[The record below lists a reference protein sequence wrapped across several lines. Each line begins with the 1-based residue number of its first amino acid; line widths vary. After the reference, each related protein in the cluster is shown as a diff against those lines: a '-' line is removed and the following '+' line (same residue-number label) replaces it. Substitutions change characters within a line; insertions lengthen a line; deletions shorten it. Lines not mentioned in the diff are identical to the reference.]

1 MGLRGW
7 LILLCAAIAALFAP
21 LYLGPFWLS
30 LLMQILIFGLL
41 ALSVELLLGHIGMFS
56 ICQAAFFAVS
66 AYTVAILQVRYGQP
80 TIVAVPA
87 GFGAAVILSLIYGIA
102 VRTSGVYF
110 ILVTIALGHVL
121 WGISWTWVSFTN
133 GEGGITNVPAPA
145 VGSLSITNPSSYYY
159 VVLAVVAVCMLG
171 YRILIR
177 SPFGLTLRGIRES
190 ESRMRGLGY
199 NITAHKYTAFVLAGT
214 LSGIAGLLY
223 IYFNKFVSPASAE
236 FFLSIEVALMVLV
249 GGTGTIIGPFIG
261 SAIILGIRNYV
272 SAYVDQWMI
281 VLGAIFIITMLWT
294 PDGILGVIRRL
305 RGRAGTSHSR
315 SETQT
320 NTPVEGEQGR

>member
-1 MGLRGW
+1 MVLRKW
-7 LILLCAAIAALFAP
+7 PLLLCTVAAALFAP

-41 ALSVELLLGHIGMFS
+41 ALSVELLLGHIGLFS
-56 ICQAAFFAVS
+56 VCQAAFFAVS
-66 AYTVAILQVRYGQP
+66 AYTVAILQVKYGQP

-87 GFGAAVILSLIYGIA
+87 GMGAAIILSLIYGIA

-110 ILVTIALGHVL
+110 ILVTIALGHVF

-145 VGSLSITNPSSYYY
+145 VGSLVITSHSSYYY
-159 VVLAVVAVCMLG
+159 IVLAVVALCVLG
-171 YRILIR
+171 YRTLTR

-199 NITAHKYTAFVLAGT
+199 NIAAHKYTAFVLAGT

-223 IYFNKFVSPASAE
+223 IYFNRFVSPANAE

-249 GGTGTIIGPFIG
+249 GGTGTILGPFIG
-261 SAIILGIRNYV
+261 SAIMLGLRNYV
-272 SAYVDQWMI
+272 SAYIDQWMI
-281 VLGAIFIITMLWT
+281 VMGLIFIVTMLWT
-294 PDGILGVIRRL
+294 PDGVLGVIRRL
-305 RGRAGTSHSR
+305 GIRGKTSHNQPGHR
-315 SETQT
+315 TR
-320 NTPVEGEQGR
+320 TPEEGK

>member
-1 MGLRGW
+1 MGLRRW
-7 LILLCAAIAALFAP
+7 IIYLCAALAALFAP
-21 LYLGPFWLS
+21 LYLGTFWLS

-87 GFGAAVILSLIYGIA
+87 GFAAAVILSLIYGIA

-133 GEGGITNVPAPA
+133 GEGGITGIPDPAL
-145 VGSLSITNPSSYYY
+145 GSLSITSHSSYYY
-159 VVLAVVAVCMLG
+159 VVLVVVVLCVLG
-171 YRILIR
+171 YRTLIR
-177 SPFGLTLRGIRES
+177 SPFGLTLRGVRES
-190 ESRMRGLGY
+190 ESRMRALGY
-199 NITAHKYTAFVLAGT
+199 NIAAHKYAAFVIAGT

-272 SAYVDQWMI
+272 SAYVEQWMI
-281 VLGAIFIITMLWT
+281 VMGVIFIVTMLWT
-294 PDGILGVIRRL
+294 PDGVLGVIGRL
-305 RGRAGTSHSR
+305 RGRTGTSHPR
-315 SETQT
+315 PETRT
-320 NTPVEGEQGR
+320 AATVEGDPK

>member
-1 MGLRGW
+1 MVLRRW
-7 LILLCAAIAALFAP
+7 PLLLCAVAAALFAP

-41 ALSVELLLGHIGMFS
+41 ALSVELLLGHIGLFS
-56 ICQAAFFAVS
+56 VCQAAFFAVS
-66 AYTVAILQVRYGQP
+66 AYTVAILQVKYGQP

-87 GFGAAVILSLIYGIA
+87 GLGAAIILSLIYGIA

-121 WGISWTWVSFTN
+121 WGVLWTWVSFTN

-145 VGSLSITNPSSYYY
+145 VGSLAITSHSSYYY
-159 VVLAVVAVCMLG
+159 IVLAVVALCVLG
-171 YRILIR
+171 YRTLTR

-199 NITAHKYTAFVLAGT
+199 NIAAHKYTAFVLAGT

-223 IYFNKFVSPASAE
+223 IYFNRFVSPANAE

-249 GGTGTIIGPFIG
+249 GGTGTILGPFIG
-261 SAIILGIRNYV
+261 SAIMLGIRNYV
-272 SAYVDQWMI
+272 SAYIDQWMI
-281 VLGAIFIITMLWT
+281 LMGVIFIVTMLWT
-294 PDGILGVIRRL
+294 PDGVLGVIRRL
-305 RGRAGTSHSR
+305 GVRGRTSHNQPGHR
-315 SETQT
+315 TR
-320 NTPVEGEQGR
+320 TPEEGK

>member
-1 MGLRGW
+1 MALRSW
-7 LILLCAAIAALFAP
+7 LLLFCVIIAALSAP
-21 LYLGPFWLS
+21 LFLGTFWLT

-41 ALSVELLLGHIGMFS
+41 ALSVELLLGNIGMFS

-66 AYTVAILQVRYGQP
+66 AYTVAILQVKYGQP

-102 VRTSGVYF
+102 VRTKGVYF
-110 ILVTIALGHVL
+110 MLVTIALGHIL
-121 WGISWTWVSFTN
+121 WGITWTWVSFTN

-145 VGSLSITNPSSYYY
+145 FGSLSITSHSSYYY
-159 VVLAVVAVCMLG
+159 IVLAVVALCMLG
-171 YRILIR
+171 YRTLIR

-199 NITAHKYTAFVLAGT
+199 NIAAHKYTAFVIAGT

-223 IYFNKFVSPASAE
+223 IYFNRLVSPASAE
-236 FFLSIEVALMVLV
+236 FFLSMEVALMVLV

-261 SAIILGIRNYV
+261 SAIMIGIRNYV
-272 SAYVDQWMI
+272 SAYIDQWMI
-281 VLGAIFIITMLWT
+281 VMGVIFIITMLWT
-294 PDGILGVIRRL
+294 PDGILGLIRRL
-305 RGRAGTSHSR
+305 RGRTGPR
-315 SETQT
+315 T
-320 NTPVEGEQGR
+320 NTSEEGE